1 MTLRV
6 SFFGG
11 SAPAPLSFYFIQW
24 GLRPQTPTYFSL
36 VRKVG
41 KSTHRGGT
49 LSMGSLPYEP
59 HPLDDTKG
67 GASPPLETPA

>member
-41 KSTHRGGT
+41 KSTHREGT
-49 LSMGSLPYEP
+49 LSMGFLPRD
-59 HPLDDTKG
+59 PLFRDDTKG
-67 GASPPLETPA
+67 AKPPLESPA

>member
-11 SAPAPLSFYFIQW
+11 SAPAPLSFYFIQC

-41 KSTHRGGT
+41 KSTHREGT

-59 HPLDDTKG
+59 HPRDDTKG
-67 GASPPLETPA
+67 AKPPLESPA